1 MTDIKRITLSSLAA
15 ATLLASGA
23 GTALAADYPVT
34 DTADV
39 EATTATSSVDDA
51 TAIQRA
57 SNPRPVEG
65 TFTWDQS
72 TITSN
77 ERISQMFSKAVAH
90 LCGSVADLAQDN
102 PLQWRLAVSGDVA
115 NAFTATVDEM
125 AAEDSVQ
132 DTMSC
137 TCGANPTD
145 GGATIT
151 AEVKGIPVTYLIE
164 RAEACDGANAITFIS
179 SDSTETMMPLGY
191 VIGRHAVISYEM
203 NGEDL
208 SASVGGNNQLWMTRT
223 PAGYFVRDIVE
234 VRITKEEATP
244 AIPGEGHT
252 YPNSP
257 NVGITTASVA

>member
-23 GTALAADYPVT
+23 GTALAADYPAPDSSDAVAVSP
-34 DTADV
+34 DS
-39 EATTATSSVDDA
+39 ATSVAD
-51 TAIQRA
+51 QERA
-57 SNPRPVEG
+57 PRIVEG
-65 TFTWDQS
+65 TFSWDQA
-72 TITSN
+72 TLTSN
-77 ERISQMFSKAVAH
+77 ERISQMFNKAVAH

-102 PLQWRLAVSGDVA
+102 PLQWKLAVSGDVE
-115 NAFTATVDEM
+115 NAFVATVDEM
-125 AAEDSVQ
+125 AAADSVQ

-137 TCGANPTD
+137 TCGANPAD

-151 AEVKGIPVTYLIE
+151 AEVKGIPITYLIE
-164 RAEACDGANAITFIS
+164 RAEPREGANAITFVS
-179 SDSTETMMPLGY
+179 SDGHETTVPLSY
-191 VIGRHAVISYEM
+191 AIGRHAVISYEV

-234 VRITKEEATP
+234 VRITQEDVVPP
-244 AIPGEGHT
+244 APGEGHT

-257 NVGITTASVA
+257 NVGITTASVS